1 MNIFARRDQDAARPV
16 FPNRDTVYF
25 PGIILPVI
33 VTDEA
38 IKAFIQ
44 QAMDQDR
51 RILVVNL
58 RDEKRRATPDNMYP
72 VGTICHILQFLKLP
86 DSSFRVLLEGQER
99 VRIIEMTTTGQQGLQ
114 ARTERILPENND
126 PGSTIPNLSRLL
138 QSTFAEFASKAG
150 TFTSETKGKVQ
161 QATTPDRLVDLIAG
175 STPLPNEE
183 RIELL
188 EERNTVTRMTR
199 LTEFLSRELQVLE
212 MKRSLRDRVRKR
224 FEKNQRDIFLQEQIR
239 EINREMGRDESDED
253 GLAELELRAAT
264 LPDEVEQHFRKELL
278 RLRRVPSVSP
288 EAGMIRTYLDW
299 LLDIP
304 WPGIREESESSTDSS
319 SSLPPL
325 SEAARILDEDHY
337 DMEEPKNRILEFIAV
352 QHLNRAVKS
361 PILCFVGPPG
371 TGKTSLGKSMARA
384 LERAFIRFSLG
395 GVRDEAEIRGHRR
408 TYVGAMPGRIIQ
420 GMKRAGTAD
429 PVILLDEID
438 KIGSDHRGDPAS
450 ALLEVLDPEQNHSFS
465 DHYIE
470 LSYDLSR
477 VTFVTTANSL
487 HTIPAALRDRLE
499 VIEIPGYTERDKC
512 KIAQRYLIPQEL
524 AQCGLQKENL
534 TFRDSALSTLIRE
547 YTQESG
553 VRNLK
558 RQIASVVRKIAR
570 DVLDRGIPLSEY
582 SRVIQAATVRSLLGP
597 PRFRLDD
604 SSHDVPAPGM
614 VNGLAWTESGGVK
627 LTVEAVVQNTKGDLI
642 LTGSLGDVM
651 KESARIA
658 LSVVRNR
665 AETLQSHEQ
674 NKDKAIHI
682 HVPQGAIPK
691 DGPSAGITLYTALF
705 SALSRRA
712 VPNDI
717 AMSGEITLTG
727 RVLAVGGIKEK
738 ILAARRHNIS
748 KIILPRENKVD
759 LDALSREYTRGMVF
773 HLIEEV
779 EEIMPLAFP
788 DYPSR
793 PGDHLEEIS

>member
-1 MNIFARRDQDAARPV
+1 MNIFARRDQDASRSV
-16 FPNRDTVYF
+16 LPNRDTVYF
-25 PGIILPVI
+25 PGITLPVI
-33 VTDEA
+33 ISDDG
-38 IKAFIQ
+38 IKRLIQ
-44 QAMDQDR
+44 QAMENDR
-51 RILVVNL
+51 RVLVVNL
-58 RDEKRRATPDNMYP
+58 KDEKRPPSPDNLYA

-99 VRIIEMTTTGQQGLQ
+99 VTVTDVTTSEDRGIL
-114 ARTERILPENND
+114 ARTERILPEHND
-126 PGSTIPNLSRLL
+126 PDGKIPNLSRLL
-138 QSTFAEFASKAG
+138 QSTFTEYASKAG

-175 STPLPNEE
+175 STPLPAEE
-183 RIELL
+183 RISLL
-188 EERNTVTRMTR
+188 EERQTIIRMTQ

-224 FEKNQRDIFLQEQIR
+224 FEKNQRDIFLQEHIR
-239 EINREMGRDESDED
+239 EINREMGRDESDDD
-253 GLAELELRAAT
+253 GLAEMELRAAA
-264 LPDEVEQHFRKELL
+264 LPEEVAAHFRKELH
-278 RLRRVPSVSP
+278 RLRRVPQVSP
-288 EAGMIRTYLDW
+288 EAGIIRSYLDW

-304 WPGIREESESSTDSS
+304 WQGSSDEDVPI
-319 SSLPPL
+319 PPL
-325 SEAARILDEDHY
+325 SEAAKILDEDHY
-337 DMEEPKNRILEFIAV
+337 DMKEPKNRILEFIAV
-352 QHLNRAVKS
+352 QHLNRGVKS

-384 LERAFIRFSLG
+384 LERTFIRISLG

-420 GMKRAGTAD
+420 GMKRAKTPN

-450 ALLEVLDPEQNHSFS
+450 ALLEVLDPEQNHTFS

-470 LSYDLSR
+470 LPYDLSH
-477 VTFVTTANSL
+477 VTFITTANSL

-512 KIAQRYLIPQEL
+512 KIAHRYLIPQEL
-524 AQCGLQKENL
+524 AQSGLTEENI
-534 TFRDSALSTLIRE
+534 TFRDSALTTLIRE

-553 VRNLK
+553 VRGLK
-558 RQIASVVRKIAR
+558 RQIASVVRKVAR

-582 SRVIQAATVRSLLGP
+582 RRVIQAATVRSLLGP
-597 PRFRLDD
+597 PRYRLDED
-604 SSHDVPAPGM
+604 PHRTLAPGM

-658 LSVVRNR
+658 LSVVLNR
-665 AETLQSHEQ
+665 SETLQWHEQ
-674 NKDKAIHI
+674 NKDKGIHI

-691 DGPSAGITLYTALF
+691 DGPSAGITLYAALF
-705 SALSRRA
+705 SALTQRA
-712 VPNDI
+712 VSQDI

-727 RVLAVGGIKEK
+727 RILPVGGIKEK
-738 ILAARRHNIS
+738 ILAARRHNVS
-748 KIILPRENKVD
+748 QVILPRGNKID
-759 LDALSREYTRGMVF
+759 LDALSKDYTRGMEF
-773 HLIEEV
+773 HLIEHI

-788 DYPSR
+788 DYPAHT
-793 PGDHLEEIS
+793 GDTLEEIS